1 MAWRTSLLPRTIYA
15 TLVANLGT
23 LWLARGPYVTGWDL
37 AGAPP
42 STATNASLRFMV
54 ESCFRG
60 YRRTMTTSAV
70 PVGRPVIAGEDP
82 AISPIRRSLFSGKP
96 YFSGKL

>member
-37 AGAPP
+37 AGA
-42 STATNASLRFMV
+42 TF
-54 ESCFRG
+54 
-60 YRRTMTTSAV
+60 AV
-70 PVGRPVIAGEDP
+70 R
-82 AISPIRRSLFSGKP
+82 K
-96 YFSGKL
+96 